1 MKTIS
6 AYLNI
11 NNHGHNQLITPKKP
25 YRNHKYYQNY
35 DKAAGDIN
43 RNATRSQAEYQRDA
57 CEEEL
62 YRLRYGIENL
72 LANNEQGDFQ
82 IRQRQQQRFVYEQ
95 NPLRTMT
102 NRITD
107 FPSMFEEI

>member
-43 RNATRSQAEYQRDA
+43 RNAMRSEAEYQRDA

-72 LANNEQGDFQ
+72 LANNEQGDFRE
-82 IRQRQQQRFVYEQ
+82 RQRQRFAQEQ
-95 NPLRTMT
+95 NPFRT
-102 NRITD
+102 RTD
-107 FPSMFEEI
+107 LNCMFCKNVIRF

>member
-11 NNHGHNQLITPKKP
+11 NNHGLNQLIKPKKT

-43 RNATRSQAEYQRDA
+43 RNATRSEAEYQRDA

-72 LANNEQGDFQ
+72 LANNEQGDFKV
-82 IRQRQQQRFVYEQ
+82 RQRQRFAYEQ

-102 NRITD
+102 SRITD
-107 FPSMFEEI
+107 FHSMIEEI